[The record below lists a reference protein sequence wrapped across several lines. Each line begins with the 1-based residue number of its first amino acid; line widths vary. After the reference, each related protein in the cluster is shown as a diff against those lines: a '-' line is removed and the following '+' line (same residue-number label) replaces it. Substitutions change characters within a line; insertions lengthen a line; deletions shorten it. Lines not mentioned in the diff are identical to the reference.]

1 MMMNLFSTFDPSTS
15 TNLSMNWLST
25 LLFMLMMPMMYWMIP
40 NRKNMMITN
49 MINMLLSEFKTLLN
63 KKSFNLMIL
72 FISMFLFIM
81 FNNLMGLL
89 PYIFTSTSHMVFS
102 LTLSMSLWISLM
114 LFGWF
119 NNMNNMFMHLIPTG
133 TPMLL
138 TPFMVCIETIS
149 NIIRPISLAVRLTAN
164 MIAGH
169 LLMSLLGNNLI
180 NKNFI
185 ILFSL
190 MTIQMMLMMFELA
203 VAMIQAY
210 VFTILSTLYSNE
222 VIYEK

>member
-15 TNLSMNWLST
+15 MNWSMNWLST
-25 LLFMLMMPMMYWMIP
+25 LLFMLMMPMLYWMIP
-40 NRKNMMITN
+40 NRKNMMIMNLITKL
-49 MINMLLSEFKTLLN
+49 MIEFKTLLN
-63 KKSFNLMIL
+63 TKSFNLTIL

-81 FNNLMGLL
+81 FNNVMGLL
-89 PYIFTSTSHMVFS
+89 PYIFTSSSHMVFS
-102 LTLSMSLWISLM
+102 FTMSLSLWISLM

-119 NNMNNMFMHLIPTG
+119 NNTNNMFMHLIPTG
-133 TPMLL
+133 TPLML

-149 NIIRPISLAVRLTAN
+149 NIIRPLSLAVRLTAN

-180 NKNFI
+180 NKNYI
-185 ILFSL
+185 TLFSL
-190 MTIQMMLMMFELA
+190 MTIQMMLMMFELS